1 MADEFVVDDTKFRSV
16 DLSKIGAFIDKSPD
30 IIKEFE
36 AIKDKFDSINKELL
50 KEWNGE
56 GADEYKFESESILS
70 KIGSLKDVL
79 DEITGGTVKDLRETY
94 SKFDEDMGKFNENP
108 FKEE

>member
-16 DLSKIGAFIDKSPD
+16 DLSKIGAFIDKAPEM
-30 IIKEFE
+30 INEFE
-36 AIKDKFDSINKELL
+36 AIKNKFNSINRELL

-56 GADEYKFESESILS
+56 GADEYKFEAESILS

-79 DEITGGTVKDLRETY
+79 DEITGGTIKDLRETY
-94 SKFDEDMGKFNENP
+94 SKFDEDMGRFNENP
-108 FKEE
+108 FEEE